1 MRSFQHSI
9 MLLLSIF
16 SCTSMPRQKNIPTA
30 TPQNKQVIIFDLTN
44 VLIKE
49 NQIGFAKKIGY
60 GRLANYAITHWKSP
74 GYRCLDM
81 LAEMSKHEIQKPHIT
96 ITLQSR
102 VMPRCLVELQEGKK
116 NCEET
121 KKEIAQA
128 VELLDS
134 HRFFGSTKEKK
145 LMIDIMDLVL
155 DPQTIASIIEPNKA
169 TVQLAQKLKKAGHPL
184 YLCANA
190 PEELYATAHGK
201 FPDILQLFDGVVISS
216 HVKIVKPDEAIF
228 HHLLDTH
235 NLDPA
240 ECILIDD
247 LQASAKTAENLGIQA
262 IVFDKTSR
270 VTKKLKK
277 WGIKI

>member
-102 VMPRCLVELQEGKK
+102 VMPRCL
-116 NCEET
+116 
-121 KKEIAQA
+121 